1 MRTSM
6 SSDLVSPFA
15 KAATGVVVAVV
26 QLGLIAALAVESVS
40 PQNRDSGGAPVI
52 ELTLAPRVAFD
63 SVNGSTESV
72 AAKSV
77 QAAAAKSEP
86 VAETPT
92 VRPTPISPRIQTALV
107 QTISVAALSAPSRAP
122 APAEGVRNNAEG
134 QSEATATGAR
144 DAQRGLTEGGA
155 ARTTGASGGAQ
166 IDDYYARVL
175 RWVEE
180 HKRHPGGVTGVVT
193 VAFTLD
199 RRGRITEE
207 RVLTGSGRAGL
218 DAAALRQLRASAPF
232 PRPPSDATWRTREF
246 RVRLDYRPRE
256 GGRNT
261 R

>member
-1 MRTSM
+1 M

-26 QLGLIAALAVESVS
+26 QLGLIAALAVEAV
-40 PQNRDSGGAPVI
+40 PPRTLDDGGAPVI

-63 SVNGSTESV
+63 SVNGSADS
-72 AAKSV
+72 ADARPA
-77 QAAAAKSEP
+77 QP
-86 VAETPT
+86 VASKAEAADETPR
-92 VRPTPISPRIQTALV
+92 VRPTPIAPRIQTMPAQTVPVLV
-107 QTISVAALSAPSRAP
+107 LNTPSRAP
-122 APAEGVRNNAEG
+122 TPTEGPRGEAEG
-134 QSEATATGAR
+134 QGEATATGAR
-144 DAQRGLTEGGA
+144 DSRRGLTEGGA
-155 ARTTGASGGAQ
+155 ARTTGASGGAR
-166 IDDYYARVL
+166 IDDYYAHVL

-199 RRGRITEE
+199 RRGRITKEQ
-207 RVLTGSGRAGL
+207 VLTGSGHAGL
-218 DAAALRQLRASAPF
+218 DAAALRQLRASEPF

-256 GGRNT
+256 GGRNA